1 MKTIFVDMDGV
12 LTNFEKMYT
21 QVCGMSPKD
30 GRDSKTKGIFRENWN
45 KFIDEGS
52 FKCLEYFPGAEE
64 LISTLDSFNVQK
76 VILTSSGG
84 MERHNDV
91 MKQKLFWLSSRGI
104 KWPAIVVPGRRY
116 KAGFATGSDA
126 LLIDDTLDVIES
138 FRARGGMAIH
148 HTDVDRTLNVV
159 RQCMQEGFVNG

>member
-12 LTNFEKMYT
+12 LTNFEKKYIE
-21 QVCGMSPKD
+21 VCGMSPKD
-30 GRDSKTKGIFRENWN
+30 GRDSKTKGVFRDNWN
-45 KFIDEGS
+45 KFIDLDS
-52 FKCLEYFPGAEE
+52 FKYLDYFPGAEQ
-64 LISTLDSFNVQK
+64 LISTLDTFNVQK

-91 MKQKLFWLSSRGI
+91 LRQKLDWLQYHGI
-104 KWPAIVVPGRRY
+104 KWPAVVVPGRRY
-116 KAGFATGSDA
+116 KAGFAAGSES

-148 HTDVDRTLNVV
+148 HTDVERTLNVV
-159 RQCMQEGFVNG
+159 RTCMHQGLVNG